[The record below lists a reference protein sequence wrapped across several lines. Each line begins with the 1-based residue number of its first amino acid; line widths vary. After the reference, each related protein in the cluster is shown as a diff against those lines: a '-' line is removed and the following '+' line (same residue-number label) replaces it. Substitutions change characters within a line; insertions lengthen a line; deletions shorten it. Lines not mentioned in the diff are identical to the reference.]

1 MVLLELLLAAAA
13 AAVLLLLPPAAAAS
27 FCCCCC
33 LELLPLLLPAAAAAA
48 ALFLHW
54 GYDWLKSKECRVAGK
69 EKIANALINAVVPR
83 DATWSTR
90 MKPNGSVIERIY
102 ISFCFARFTL
112 FWQFQFIKN
121 KFKNKTFFILKFE
134 DFNISK
140 VIICKILLTNR
151 SL

>member
-13 AAVLLLLPPAAAAS
+13 AAVLLLLLPPAAAAS

-54 GYDWLKSKECRVAGK
+54 GYDWLKSKECTVPGK
-69 EKIANALINAVVPR
+69 ERMVNELINAVVPR
-83 DATWSTR
+83 DASWATQ
-90 MKPNGSVIERIY
+90 MNPKGSVIERIY

-112 FWQFQFIKN
+112 F
-121 KFKNKTFFILKFE
+121 
-134 DFNISK
+134 
-140 VIICKILLTNR
+140 
-151 SL
+151 